1 MPTPEHFVTFL
12 VATVVLVLVPGPTV
26 VFVVSQAIAHGRRA
40 ALTSV
45 AGNSLG
51 VYLLVVAVAFG
62 IGAVVSTSVA
72 LFTAIKLAGAAY
84 LIFLGIKTFRERR
97 MLVGGTGARPPSVG
111 RRQFWRGFVVGIT
124 NPKAIVFFAAVLPQF
139 VDMSAGNATT
149 QMLVLG
155 LLFALIASVLD
166 SMWGLAAG
174 TARDWFVTSPAR
186 LRWVGGTGGLTMIA
200 LGAGLAFTG
209 RRD

>member
-1 MPTPEHFVTFL
+1 MPTPEHFVPFL

-62 IGAVVSTSVA
+62 IGAVVSASVA
-72 LFTAIKLAGAAY
+72 LFTVIKLAGAAY

-97 MLVGGTGARPPSVG
+97 MLVGGTGVTPPSVG

-139 VDMSAGNATT
+139 VGRENPIGE
-149 QMLVLG
+149 MLVLG
-155 LLFALIASVLD
+155 LIFVAIAMVLD

-174 TARDWFVTSPAR
+174 TARTWLARSPRRTAA
-186 LRWVGGTGGLTMIA
+186 LGGMGGLMLIG
-200 LGAGLAFTG
+200 LGAGLAISG
-209 RRD
+209 RAD

>member
-1 MPTPEHFVTFL
+1 MPAPEHLVTFL
-12 VATVVLVLVPGPTV
+12 IATVVLVLVPGPTV
-26 VFVVSQAIAHGRRA
+26 VFVVSQAIVHGRRA
-40 ALTSV
+40 ALASV

-62 IGAVVSTSVA
+62 IGAVVDTSVA
-72 LFTAIKLAGAAY
+72 LFTAIKLVGAAY
-84 LIFLGIKTFRERR
+84 LIFLGIRAFRDRH
-97 MLVGGTGARPPSVG
+97 LLAGRPGVAPISGG

-139 VDMSAGNATT
+139 VDRAAANPAG

-155 LLFALIASVLD
+155 LIFVAVAMVLD

-174 TARDWFVTSPAR
+174 TARQWLARSPRRTAV
-186 LRWVGGTGGLTMIA
+186 LGGTGGVMMIG
-200 LGAGLAFTG
+200 LGAGLAISG
-209 RRD
+209 SAD